1 MGQIA
6 TCVGED
12 EAATASPYNP
22 HKLDGLHPH
31 PLCRSFRE
39 AFYHQEEDT
48 KRALTALMEGAT
60 QNVYNYETDQVALG
74 LVIKLMA
81 VSLRNKMC
89 DIEPELVCRFDLIQ
103 WQRDHA

>member
-12 EAATASPYNP
+12 EAATASPCDP
-22 HKLDGLHPH
+22 QKLDGLHLH
-31 PLCRSFRE
+31 PFGRALWQANRKKTR
-39 AFYHQEEDT
+39 
-48 KRALTALMEGAT
+48 KRALTSLKEDET

-74 LVIKLMA
+74 LVIKLMV

-89 DIEPELVCRFDLIQ
+89 DIEPELVCRYDLLK
-103 WQRDHA
+103 WQQEHA